1 MIRIKEL
8 LAREILD
15 SRGNPTVECDLFL
28 SDGSVGR
35 ASVPSGAS
43 TGKHEA
49 IELRDKDKNR
59 YYGKGVKQAVSNI
72 INLIKPEIIDK
83 HFDNIN
89 DFDQKLIKCDGTKN
103 KSKIGANA
111 ILALSLAFSKAL
123 AKSSKQNLY
132 EFLSID
138 NSFLMPV
145 PMMNIINGGT
155 HANNNIDIQEFMIAP
170 IGANNFSEALQ
181 YGCEIFHSLKSKLEK
196 KGLKYK
202 YRR

>member
-1 MIRIKEL
+1 MIKIKEL

-15 SRGNPTVECDLFL
+15 SRGNPTVECDLYL

-43 TGKHEA
+43 TGKYEA

-59 YYGKGVKQAVSNI
+59 YCGKGVKQAVNNI
-72 INLIKPEIIDK
+72 INKIKPQIIDK

-89 DFDQKLIKCDGTKN
+89 DFDQKLIKYDGTKN
-103 KSKIGANA
+103 KSIIGANA

-123 AKSSKQNLY
+123 AKSSKKNLY

-138 NSFLMPV
+138 NSFLIPV

-155 HANNNIDIQEFMIAP
+155 HAKTYIE
-170 IGANNFSEALQ
+170 EL
-181 YGCEIFHSLKSKLEK
+181 H
-196 KGLKYK
+196 
-202 YRR
+202 

>member
-1 MIRIKEL
+1 MSRITKVH
-8 LAREILD
+8 ARQVFD
-15 SRGNPTVECDLFL
+15 SRGNPTIEAEVTLENNIK
-28 SDGSVGR
+28 
-35 ASVPSGAS
+35 ASSIVPSGAS

-170 IGANNFSEALQ
+170 IGANTFSEALQ
-181 YGCEIFHSLKSKLEK
+181 YGCEIFQTLKSKC
-196 KGLKYK
+196 YK
-202 YRR
+202 RCKSSCF